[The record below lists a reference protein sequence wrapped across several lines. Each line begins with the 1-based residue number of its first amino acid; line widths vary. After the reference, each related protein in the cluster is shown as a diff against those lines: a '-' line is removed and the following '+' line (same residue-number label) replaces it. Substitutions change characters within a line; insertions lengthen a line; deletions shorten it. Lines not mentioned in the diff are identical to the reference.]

1 MGRLNFG
8 FGAFRVGK
16 AVNGASMLFSMVIWF
31 RLLGMSGAA
40 FGFQVSVFRVV
51 HFRVCW
57 FQGLSGLSRA
67 QGPELGECIV
77 SLG

>member
-1 MGRLNFG
+1 
-8 FGAFRVGK
+8 
-16 AVNGASMLFSMVIWF
+16 
-31 RLLGMSGAA
+31 MSGAA

-57 FQGLSGLSRA
+57 FQGLSGFSRA